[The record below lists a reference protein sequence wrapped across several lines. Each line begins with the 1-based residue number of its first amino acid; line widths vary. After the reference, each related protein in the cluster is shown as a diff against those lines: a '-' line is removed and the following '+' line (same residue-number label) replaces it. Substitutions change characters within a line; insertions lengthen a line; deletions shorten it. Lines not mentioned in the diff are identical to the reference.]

1 MIDPVENDLYR
12 YERMLDKAYELDRA
26 IELRTLDL
34 LKEYNDDISVLTE
47 VFKEW
52 VECATDDDLKKLYRI
67 HSYWEILYVKAKEQ
81 AEKEFDE

>member
-52 VECATDDDLKKLYRI
+52 VECAADDELKQLYKI
-67 HSYWEILYVKAKEQ
+67 HSYWQILYDKAKEQ